1 MHTQILSYSTPK
13 TVFEKLIHYDE
24 TLSKALPLIIGA
36 TLLMM
41 LALMLAMAK
50 VGSVIGKYQ
59 PVLEEVELNQRRN
72 DARMERI
79 LISTTSLA

>member
-1 MHTQILSYSTPK
+1 MHDGKNT
-13 TVFEKLIHYDE
+13 D
-24 TLSKALPLIIGA
+24 KALPLIIGA
-36 TLLMM
+36 TMLIMLL
-41 LALMLAMAK
+41 LMLAMAK